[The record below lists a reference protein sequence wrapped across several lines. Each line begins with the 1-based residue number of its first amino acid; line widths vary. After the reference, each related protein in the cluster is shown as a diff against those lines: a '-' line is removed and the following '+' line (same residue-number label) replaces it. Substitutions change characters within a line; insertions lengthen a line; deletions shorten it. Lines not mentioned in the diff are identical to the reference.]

1 MGGGTLQAV
10 QCRGVRHIA
19 SLDQLVL
26 CAASALLAGNAAAA
40 KIAER
45 NSLQAGD
52 LRACLAIKWDKK
64 GDSDNFPIMV
74 ARNNVNRPSHAH
86 GSRPEP

>member
-26 CAASALLAGNAAAA
+26 CAASALLAGNAARSASKRRDAA
-40 KIAER
+40 IHLPSIDSMQR
-45 NSLQAGD
+45 QARGSPN
-52 LRACLAIKWDKK
+52 ASC
-64 GDSDNFPIMV
+64 FV
-74 ARNNVNRPSHAH
+74 APLL
-86 GSRPEP
+86 G